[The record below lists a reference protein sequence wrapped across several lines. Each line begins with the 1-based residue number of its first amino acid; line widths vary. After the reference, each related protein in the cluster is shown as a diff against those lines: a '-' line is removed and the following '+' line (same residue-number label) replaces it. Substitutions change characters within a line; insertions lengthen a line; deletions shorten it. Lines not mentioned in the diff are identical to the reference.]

1 MSSKKIH
8 FSLLVLSMSAAL
20 FLSLAWPPLPFV
32 FLLFFAIVPLLLIEL
47 VTERFGLPAWTFFFY
62 IYIALVIW
70 HVSTTY
76 WIYKTTVTG
85 GVLIHLIN
93 PILLTIP
100 WLFFRWVKRR
110 VGPVTGYVGLVS
122 AWLAMEY
129 FHHSWQFAFP
139 FMTLGNGLSRYPQLV
154 QFYEY
159 TGVLGGS
166 LWILVVN
173 ISVFIVIKKAFVGQ
187 QVLFSRIPARSW
199 LVPLACMVILA
210 SGSLL
215 LFYSYEEKGVPV
227 EVVAIH
233 PNTDCYDVK
242 YTSDPG
248 DLVKRYLA
256 LTFQE
261 ITPNTDYVIWP
272 ETAITDAGW
281 LENLNQDLLIKR
293 IKDTLGI
300 YPKSKLITGAIL
312 YERYNEKQKPEEL
325 PYVQYSPASK
335 VWYYTYNAA
344 LQLGGGNAIPVR
356 TKKQLVPVEETIP
369 YAREFSVLRKVVSS
383 LGGFSFSTRKV
394 NNNVF
399 KPANG
404 NIGVTP
410 MICYETLFGTS
421 AAEYVN
427 KGSDLLFILLNE
439 GWYKNRTGAA
449 QFMHYASLRAIEN
462 RRSIARSSNDGVSCF
477 INQRGELLQT
487 VSEYR
492 PTAIKQ
498 TLRANSRKTL
508 YTYFG
513 DYIGVVAVFSTA
525 IILAMASWYRVRR
538 KNTEALLGK
547 Q

>member
-1 MSSKKIH
+1 MSSKKPH

-32 FLLFFAIVPLLLIEL
+32 FLLFFAMVPLLLIEL
-47 VTERFGLPAWTFFFY
+47 VTERFRLPAWTCFLY
-62 IYIALVIW
+62 IYLALVTW

-93 PILLTIP
+93 PLLLTIP

-122 AWLAMEY
+122 AWLALEY

-166 LWILVVN
+166 LWILIVN

-187 QVLFSRIPARSW
+187 EVLFSRIPARSW
-199 LVPLACMVILA
+199 LVPLACMVIPA

-242 YTSDPG
+242 YASDPG

-256 LTFQE
+256 LTFRE

-281 LENLNQDLLIKR
+281 LENLRQDRLIKR
-293 IKDTLGI
+293 IKDTLAV

-312 YERYNEKQKPEEL
+312 YERYNERPAPEAL
-325 PYVQYSPASK
+325 PHVQYSSASK

-344 LQLGGGNAIPVR
+344 LQLGGGNTIPVR

-369 YAREFSVLRKVVSS
+369 YVREFSVLRNVVSS

-399 KPANG
+399 TSANG

-439 GWYKNRTGAA
+439 GWYKDRTGAA
-449 QFMHYASLRAIEN
+449 QFMHYACLRAIEN

-487 VSEYR
+487 VSEYK

-513 DYIGVVAVFSTA
+513 DYIGVVAIFSTA
-525 IILAMASWYRVRR
+525 IILVIALWYRVRG
-538 KNTEALLGK
+538 KKPETLLGK